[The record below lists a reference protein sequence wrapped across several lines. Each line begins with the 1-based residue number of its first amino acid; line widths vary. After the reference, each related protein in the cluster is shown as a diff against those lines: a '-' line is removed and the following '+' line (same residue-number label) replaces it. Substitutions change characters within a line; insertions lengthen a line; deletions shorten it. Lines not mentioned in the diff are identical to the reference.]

1 MGQIRPIS
9 IANPNPLS
17 LCITLYHRGPRKE
30 CIAKFYHWHDL
41 RAWAWAWLQ
50 QHSEGAFFWTPCTSA
65 VIIGKNNQREAAI
78 NVSPPAEQPVCQPE
92 RWSLTYFIRLII
104 HLIHDRLDTL
114 SWSIL
119 IVEPNYNKDSFD
131 CWTKI
136 TIDNSTTMVD
146 LNCWHFVHG
155 EDIDC
160 GYLLR

>member
-1 MGQIRPIS
+1 MVFSKTSFVFANYSYSHIVPNKVNTGQQLINQYIS
-9 IANPNPLS
+9 IYISN
-17 LCITLYHRGPRKE
+17 Y
-30 CIAKFYHWHDL
+30 
-41 RAWAWAWLQ
+41 
-50 QHSEGAFFWTPCTSA
+50 TSA

-78 NVSPPAEQPVCQPE
+78 NVSPPAEQAVCQPE

-104 HLIHDRLDTL
+104 NLIHDRLDTL

-136 TIDNSTTMVD
+136 TIDNTATMVD